1 MEKINLL
8 PLGDRVM
15 IEPDAA
21 IKQTTSGIIIP
32 DQIIEKSQ
40 FGTVVACGPGKPD
53 QPTITKAGDK
63 VLYGKSAGMEVTYGD
78 KTYLMMRE
86 SDIYAIL

>member
-1 MEKINLL
+1 MNRINLQ
-8 PLGDRVM
+8 PLGDRIM
-15 IEPDAA
+15 IEPDVA

-40 FGTVVACGPGKPD
+40 FGTVVACGPGRPE
-53 QPTITKAGDK
+53 QPTITKVGDK
-63 VLYGKSAGMEVTYGD
+63 VLYGKSSGTEVTYGD
-78 KTYLMMRE
+78 KTYLVMRE